1 MPIIFQAKLTD
12 LRPQLFRQPGFKRL
26 SLKKL
31 GLRRSNCLK
40 QLDAG
45 KG

>member
-12 LRPQLFRQPGFKRL
+12 LRPQLFRGPGFKRM

-31 GLRRSNCLK
+31 GLAS
-40 QLDAG
+40 
-45 KG
+45 